1 MIPGKHKANAVLSI
15 VLDQA
20 KDSSQFYVEPYVN
33 GREVGWCIS
42 MLMARRVAFS
52 ENRNSDSI
60 VVYSGDVVD
69 FSMQGNVPDENVY
82 RNSVMFDHNAYL
94 AAATFILRHLECEQ
108 EASK

>member
-20 KDSSQFYVEPYVN
+20 KDSSQFFVEPYVN

-42 MLMARRVAFS
+42 MFMTRRVAFS

-60 VVYSGDVVD
+60 VVYRGDVVD
-69 FSMQGNVPDENVY
+69 FSMQGNVPNEKVY
-82 RNSVMFDHNAYL
+82 RNSAMFDHDGYL
-94 AAATFILRHLECEQ
+94 AAAKFILLHLEGQ
-108 EASK
+108 QP